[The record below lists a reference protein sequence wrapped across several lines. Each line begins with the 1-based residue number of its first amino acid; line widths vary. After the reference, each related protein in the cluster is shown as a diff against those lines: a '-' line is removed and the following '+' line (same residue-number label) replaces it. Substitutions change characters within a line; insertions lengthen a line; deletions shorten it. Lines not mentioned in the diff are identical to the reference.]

1 MYDFLKQAITSHTYT
16 DLTAMTAKVD
26 KAWAMSTITDD
37 ERAELEALRAQQAK
51 MNQAAQE
58 AAERRELE
66 NLRKAQKYAKEDAEY
81 YAEKQRRKEQRA
93 YEREHP
99 DYSLDD
105 LEPMPMKQK
114 ILIGVFAL
122 GFVLLIIY
130 IIWFNVLN

>member
-1 MYDFLKQAITSHTYT
+1 
-16 DLTAMTAKVD
+16 
-26 KAWAMSTITDD
+26 MSDSNATPLSDD
-37 ERAELEALRAQQAK
+37 ERAELEALRARQAQL
-51 MNQAAQE
+51 NQAAQE

-66 NLRKAQKYAKEDAEY
+66 NLRKAQKYAQEDAEY

-105 LEPMPMKQK
+105 LEPMPLKQK
-114 ILIGVFAL
+114 VVIGVLAV
-122 GFVLLIIY
+122 GFILLVIY

>member
-1 MYDFLKQAITSHTYT
+1 
-16 DLTAMTAKVD
+16 
-26 KAWAMSTITDD
+26 MSDSSATPLSDD